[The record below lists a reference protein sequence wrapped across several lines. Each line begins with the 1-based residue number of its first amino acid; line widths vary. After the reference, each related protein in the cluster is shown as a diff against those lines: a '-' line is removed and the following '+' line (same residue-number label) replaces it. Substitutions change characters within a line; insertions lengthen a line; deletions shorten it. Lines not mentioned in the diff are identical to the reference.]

1 MLSSA
6 TDSVAVEVAFVPSV
20 CSGRCG
26 HPVCRFTLLPVA
38 SVGDAF
44 VPCCAKV
51 YAGVVT
57 HVCRFM
63 LSSVAAYGLAFV
75 PCSVEEKV
83 DVVTHV

>member
-1 MLSSA
+1 MLLSVA
-6 TDSVAVEVAFVPSV
+6 VAVEVAFVP
-20 CSGRCG
+20 CSME
-26 HPVCRFTLLPVA
+26 
-38 SVGDAF
+38 
-44 VPCCAKV
+44 V